1 MPYVS
6 TCIVIHGKEND
17 VVLLCTQR
25 QEEESADVLPETRF
39 FWKEKK
45 KRMID
50 HLFPS
55 SPPSSH
61 MTMLRQTMCV
71 NYGVKNHCLTFLLTF
86 INYFLKK

>member
-25 QEEESADVLPETRF
+25 QEEESADVLPEMF
-39 FWKEKK
+39 LLEGEEKK
-45 KRMID
+45 NDRSFVP
-50 HLFPS
+50 LL
-55 SPPSSH
+55 PPSSR
-61 MTMLRQTMCV
+61 MTMLRRTMCV